1 MTEETTMSDGRARA
15 IAVAADLGPWPVES
29 VDYLYTFDPSTVR
42 AMLDALDELEYL
54 TRDACVE
61 QDGPYV
67 DGVRLDELQDARAVL
82 DHARTLIG
90 DNRE

>member
-1 MTEETTMSDGRARA
+1 MTDALAKARA
-15 IAVAADLGPWPVES
+15 IADAAMPVWKYRGS
-29 VDYLYTFDPSTVR
+29 IPSALHGRTFDPPTVV

-90 DNRE
+90 DNDE

>member
-1 MTEETTMSDGRARA
+1 MSDALAKARA